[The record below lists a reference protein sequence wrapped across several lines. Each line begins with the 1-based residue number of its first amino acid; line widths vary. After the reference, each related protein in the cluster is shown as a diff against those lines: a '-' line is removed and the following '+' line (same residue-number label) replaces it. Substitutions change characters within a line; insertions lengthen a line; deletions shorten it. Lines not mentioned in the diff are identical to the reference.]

1 MYIILKKSF
10 CKYIFILF
18 YLFISCSNESNR
30 VDSID
35 FEINGKMLP
44 SIISGTID
52 TSDADFYLAVLPNEK
67 VKCSAS
73 ISDENLIWKL
83 NNVEISVGPN
93 FEKLFTDTGLYAISL
108 HYPHSEL
115 VTTKYVYIK
124 ADELVKDSKG
134 DTAVFVKKLD
144 KVKPVNCN
152 RIVFHVTEGEGVL
165 YDIPKGN
172 YMIKVHE
179 GKSVNSYYISADGK
193 NEVTWNWK
201 KKHFPKPSDLILDL
215 YIGTKLECTIKQSN

>member
-1 MYIILKKSF
+1 MYIILKKSI
-10 CKYIFILF
+10 CKHIFILCC
-18 YLFISCSNESNR
+18 LLISCSNESNR

-44 SIISGTID
+44 SIISGKID
-52 TSDADFYLAVLPNEK
+52 ISDADFYLSVLPNEK
-67 VKCSAS
+67 VKCRAS

-93 FEKLFTDTGLYAISL
+93 FEKIFTDTGLYAISL

-115 VTTKYVYIK
+115 VTTKYIYIK
-124 ADELVKDSKG
+124 ADELVIVRKV
-134 DTAVFVKKLD
+134 DTVVPMIIPKI
-144 KVKPVNCN
+144 VKPINCN

-179 GKSVNSYYISADGK
+179 GKYVNSYSISSDGRT
-193 NEVTWNWK
+193 EVTWNWK

-215 YIGTKLECTIKQSN
+215 YIGTKFVCTIKQSN

>member
-1 MYIILKKSF
+1 
-10 CKYIFILF
+10 
-18 YLFISCSNESNR
+18 
-30 VDSID
+30 
-35 FEINGKMLP
+35 MLP

-52 TSDADFYLAVLPNEK
+52 ISDADFYLSVLPNEK

-93 FEKLFTDTGLYAISL
+93 FEKIFTDTGLYSISL
-108 HYPHSEL
+108 HYPHSE
-115 VTTKYVYIK
+115 VVAIKYIYIK
-124 ADELVKDSKG
+124 AYELVNDTIVIATDTVIKSKN
-134 DTAVFVKKLD
+134 VKQ
-144 KVKPVNCN
+144 VNCN

-172 YMIKVHE
+172 FMIKVHE

-201 KKHFPKPSDLILDL
+201 KKHFPKPSNLILDL
-215 YIGTKLECTIKQSN
+215 YIGTKFVCTIKQSN

>member
-1 MYIILKKSF
+1 MYIILENSF
-10 CKYIFILF
+10 YKHIFILF

-35 FEINGKMLP
+35 FEINGKILP

-52 TSDADFYLAVLPNEK
+52 ITDTDFYLSVLPNEK

-83 NNVEISVGPN
+83 NNVQISIGPN
-93 FEKLFTDTGLYAISL
+93 FEKIFTDTGLYAISL
-108 HYPHSEL
+108 HYPHSK
-115 VTTKYVYIK
+115 VVAIKYIYIK
-124 ADELVKDSKG
+124 AYKLVNDTMVIATDTVIKSKN
-134 DTAVFVKKLD
+134 VKQ
-144 KVKPVNCN
+144 VNCN

-172 YMIKVHE
+172 YTVKVHE
-179 GKSVNSYYISADGK
+179 GKSVNSYFISADGK

-215 YIGTKLECTIKQSN
+215 YIGTKFVCTIKQSN

>member
-1 MYIILKKSF
+1 MYIILEKSF

-18 YLFISCSNESNR
+18 YLFISCSYESNS

-35 FEINGKMLP
+35 FEINGKKLP

-52 TSDADFYLAVLPNEK
+52 ITDADFYLSVLPNEK

-93 FEKLFTDTGLYAISL
+93 FEKIFTDTGLYAISL
-108 HYPHSEL
+108 HYPNAEL
-115 VTTKYVYIK
+115 VTTKYIYFK
-124 ADELVKDSKG
+124 ADELVIVRKV
-134 DTAVFVKKLD
+134 DTVVPMIIPKI
-144 KVKPVNCN
+144 VKPINCN

-172 YMIKVHE
+172 YTVKVHE
-179 GKSVNSYYISADGK
+179 GNSVNSYYISADGK

-201 KKHFPKPSDLILDL
+201 KKHFPKLSDLILDL